1 MSIII
6 HRVVPEDAYEYT
18 AVHSACW
25 RDAYAGIISDE
36 YLSDMAAEQDQRAEK
51 IRQTLLDPGDIE
63 FYCAAYE
70 GKMIGRL
77 IFNRCHDE
85 DKSNA
90 GEITAIYL
98 LAEFWDKGYGKQMMN
113 FALDAL
119 KSLGYSEVIVWVL
132 VNNTRALRF
141 YEKCGFL
148 YDGVKKEI
156 DLGQPM
162 IVVRLVLKQVPP
174 ATQGPAPEF
183 RIQ

>member
-1 MSIII
+1 MSFIIR
-6 HRVVPEDAYEYT
+6 RVFPEDAYEYT

-25 RDAYAGIISDE
+25 LDAYTGIVSDE
-36 YLSDMAAEQDQRAEK
+36 YLADMAATQDQRTK
-51 IRQTLLDPGDIE
+51 NIRRTLLDPGDNE
-63 FYCAAYE
+63 FYCAVYE

-77 IFNRCHDE
+77 IFNKCHDK

-98 LAEFWDKGYGKQMMN
+98 LADFWDKGYGKQMMN

-119 KSLGYSEVIVWVL
+119 KSLGYSEVVVWVL

-141 YEKCGFL
+141 YEKCGFS
-148 YDGVKKEI
+148 YDRVKKEI

-162 IVVRLVLKQVPP
+162 IVVRLVLNTAK
-174 ATQGPAPEF
+174 
-183 RIQ
+183 